1 MASLSPDT
9 PLRHKNEV
17 DERTRIIKQQENKQ
31 QQEENKQQRE
41 ENKQQREE
49 NKHDHKRRDRHHTGG
64 EQTQI
69 YLETSAK
76 RRRRM
81 PSSIFPQSRPKRER
95 TIQQK
100 KGQS

>member
-1 MASLSPDT
+1 MASLSHDT

-69 YLETSAK
+69 YRNECK
-76 RRRRM
+76 EKEEDH
-81 PSSIFPQSRPKRER
+81 FRER
-95 TIQQK
+95 K
-100 KGQS
+100 K

>member
-1 MASLSPDT
+1 MASLSHDT
-9 PLRHKNEV
+9 PLRHENEV

-31 QQEENKQQRE
+31 QQQE

-69 YLETSAK
+69 YRNECK
-76 RRRRM
+76 EKEEDH
-81 PSSIFPQSRPKRER
+81 FRER
-95 TIQQK
+95 K
-100 KGQS
+100 K

>member
-1 MASLSPDT
+1 MASLSHDT
-9 PLRHKNEV
+9 LLRHKNEV

-31 QQEENKQQRE
+31 QQQQ

-69 YLETSAK
+69 YRNECK
-76 RRRRM
+76 EKEEDH
-81 PSSIFPQSRPKRER
+81 FRER
-95 TIQQK
+95 K
-100 KGQS
+100 K